1 MDKILDNLTLLF
13 NEQEF
18 KNFKDK
24 NLPKSFLWQ
33 KIKSYLYQ
41 LYNFL
46 RVYYDLIIKR
56 DRSRLI
62 LYTIAKNKRGRLL
75 TKDIKNHL
83 DKYNEILNYK
93 NNIKVFELYKGLFC
107 IEKKN
112 Q

>member
-18 KNFKDK
+18 KTLKTK
-24 NLPKSFLWQ
+24 TYPNLLCG

-62 LYTIAKNKRGRLL
+62 LYTIAKAKR
-75 TKDIKNHL
+75 
-83 DKYNEILNYK
+83 
-93 NNIKVFELYKGLFC
+93 
-107 IEKKN
+107 
-112 Q
+112 